1 MEHLKA
7 NGTLVVSVMDVQKAG
22 LGSRLKLL
30 LIMKNR
36 FGCTRITSWV
46 SQHIDL
52 IDLTVVLNPIIKGGG
67 LSFTVFAKLSQAP
80 APALLTG

>member
-52 IDLTVVLNPIIKGGG
+52 IDITVVVNPIIKGG
-67 LSFTVFAKLSQAP
+67 LSSTVFYKKNFYS
-80 APALLTG
+80 